1 MQEQRFPS
9 VDRLAGSL
17 DDGSL
22 PRSLVVQV
30 ARDAIES
37 ARRGSG
43 DIGAEGEAKRL
54 LRELV
59 RRRPLRVVNA
69 TGVLLHTN
77 LGRAP
82 WHPDAARMGVETATG
97 YGNTELDLTGGDRGD
112 RAGYLHR
119 LLSLITGAEAALAVN
134 NNAGGLL
141 LALMAL
147 AAGKQVPVSR
157 SELIEIGG
165 AYRLPELMA
174 VSGAQLVELGTTN
187 RTRPDDYR
195 RALRAETA
203 LLLKVHPSNYRI
215 VGFSEEA
222 TLEELSRLSSSAGI
236 PLVFDAGSG
245 LIDER
250 VPWWPGPPPSWLAD
264 EPGVVQSLER
274 GADLVLFSGDK
285 LFGGPQAGIIV
296 GKKELVSRLRRHPA
310 ARALRVDGATASA
323 LVATVEAYAD
333 GRADQLPFWRMAGL
347 DRSDLEERARRV
359 IEAGRL
365 EAEVEEGG
373 ATPGAGSVPGSIIPG
388 PVLAIRGQA
397 DRLYSR
403 LLNGDPPV
411 VARRE
416 RGRLKVDLRTVFPS
430 DDEVVARALRA
441 ACR

>member
-1 MQEQRFPS
+1 MQKRRFPS

-17 DDGSL
+17 YDGSL
-22 PRSLVVQV
+22 PRGLVVQV
-30 ARDAIES
+30 TRDAIDD
-37 ARRGSG
+37 ARRGQG
-43 DIGAEGEAKRL
+43 GVNAEDEAIRILDVLK
-54 LRELV
+54 
-59 RRRPLRVVNA
+59 RRRPLRVINA

-82 WHPDAARMGVETATG
+82 WHPESARMAMETAVG
-97 YGNTELDLTGGDRGD
+97 YGNTELDLAAGDRGG

-119 LLSLITGAEAALAVN
+119 LLSLITGAEAALVVN

-147 AAGKQVPVSR
+147 AAERQVPVSR

-174 VSGAQLVELGTTN
+174 ASGAQLVEVGTTN
-187 RTRPDDYR
+187 RTRPEDYR

-222 TLEELSRLSSSAGI
+222 TLPELSQIATPAGI
-236 PLVFDAGSG
+236 PLIFDAGSG
-245 LIDER
+245 LLDER
-250 VPWWPGPPPSWLAD
+250 VPWWAGPPPSWLAE
-264 EPGVVQSLER
+264 EPGVLQSLER

-296 GKKELVSRLRRHPA
+296 GREKLVSRLRRHPA
-310 ARALRVDGATASA
+310 ARALRVDGAITSA
-323 LVATVEAYAD
+323 LVATAEAYAD
-333 GRADQLPFWRMAGL
+333 GRAGELPFWRMAGL
-347 DRSDLEERARRV
+347 DRTALEERARRV
-359 IEAGRL
+359 IEAARVQ
-365 EAEVEEGG
+365 ADVEEGG
-373 ATPGAGSVPGSIIPG
+373 ATPGAGSVPGSTIPG
-388 PVLAIRGQA
+388 PVIAIRGQA
-397 DRLYSR
+397 DQMFSE
-403 LLNGDPPV
+403 LLRGDPPV

-416 RGRLKVDLRTVFPS
+416 RGRLMVDLRTVFS
-430 DDEVVARALRA
+430 ADDEVVARALRA